1 MEFIM
6 RDYNLTE
13 SICDQVVVVSTKLNG
28 WTEWF
33 SNPTAGPWKRIGIPG
48 VSSLAGT
55 GFEKEET
62 RPDLILYH
70 KSVKPK
76 VLIIESKDKID
87 KLIDSANQNN
97 QIKKTCQGVLPNMRT
112 RLYELIKTS
121 EDKELVQS
129 LNSINFIPGY
139 VIGDSKDIQAKI
151 SELKKLHFKFID
163 KSVFPYFIIIIVKK
177 SGYDLTLETQIV
189 SETQTDETKELEE
202 FFQTGI

>member
-1 MEFIM
+1 M

-28 WTEWF
+28 WIEWF
-33 SNPTAGPWKRIGIPG
+33 SNPTAGPWKRIGIPC

-121 EDKELVQS
+121 TDKELVQS

>member
-1 MEFIM
+1 M
-6 RDYNLTE
+6 RDYKLTE
-13 SICDQVVVVSTKLNG
+13 SICDQVVVVSTKLKG

-55 GFEKEET
+55 GFEQLEK
-62 RPDLILYH
+62 RPDLMLYH
-70 KSVKPK
+70 KSAKPK
-76 VLIIESKDKID
+76 VLIIECKDKID
-87 KLIDSANQNN
+87 KLIDSANQND
-97 QIKKTCQGVLPNMRT
+97 QIKKTCQEVLPNMKT
-112 RLYELIKTS
+112 RLYKLIKTS

-151 SELKKLHFKFID
+151 SELNKLHFKFID
-163 KSVFPYFIIIIVKK
+163 KSVFPYFIIMIVKK
-177 SGYDLTLETQIV
+177 SGLDLRLETQIIY
-189 SETQTDETKELEE
+189 ETQTNEIKELEK

>member
-1 MEFIM
+1 M

-28 WTEWF
+28 WIEWF

-121 EDKELVQS
+121 TDKELVQS

>member
-1 MEFIM
+1 M

-13 SICDQVVVVSTKLNG
+13 SICDQAVVVSTKLNG

-55 GFEKEET
+55 GFEREET

-76 VLIIESKDKID
+76 VLIIEAKDKID

-97 QIKKTCQGVLPNMRT
+97 QIKKTCQVVLPNMRT

-121 EDKELVQS
+121 KDEELVKS

-139 VIGDSKDIQAKI
+139 VIGYSDTLNSKIP
-151 SELKKLHFKFID
+151 ELNKLHFKFID
-163 KSVFPYFIIIIVKK
+163 KSVFPYFIIMIVKK
-177 SGYDLTLETQIV
+177 SGLDLRLETQIIY
-189 SETQTDETKELEE
+189 ETQTNEIKELEK

>member
-1 MEFIM
+1 M

-13 SICDQVVVVSTKLNG
+13 SICHQAVVVSTKLNG

-55 GFEKEET
+55 GFEQLEK
-62 RPDLILYH
+62 RPDLMLYH
-70 KSVKPK
+70 KSAKPK
-76 VLIIESKDKID
+76 VLIIECKDKID
-87 KLIDSANQNN
+87 KLIDSANQND
-97 QIKKTCQGVLPNMRT
+97 QIKKTCQEVLPNMKT
-112 RLYELIKTS
+112 RLYKLIKTS

-151 SELKKLHFKFID
+151 SELNKLHFKFID
-163 KSVFPYFIIIIVKK
+163 KSVFPYFIIMIVKK
-177 SGYDLTLETQIV
+177 SGLDLRLETQINY
-189 SETQTDETKELEE
+189 ETQTNEIKELEK